1 MTNKD
6 AYILLNLLPQIGP
19 KIVATLL
26 NVFAQASEIL
36 QADEAEL
43 AKIPGIGAK
52 RASIL
57 ANWTQHTDL
66 DAEWRAIE
74 EHQCI
79 VLTPDDDE
87 YPLSIKE
94 LELAPLCLYVKGNL
108 QVLEQVDEFGLSIV
122 GSRHISLYGE
132 QVCRN
137 LTRDATYRKRI
148 IVSGLARGI
157 DTVAHEETIEHGGY
171 TIAVIGSGL
180 ANIYPKENIALAMKI
195 IDQGGAII
203 SELPMRQRPDRR
215 TFPMRNRII
224 AAISPA
230 TIVVEAGVNS
240 GSIIT
245 AERAIEFKKDLYAVP
260 GRIDTPH
267 SQGCNELIQK
277 GAKLLMS
284 IDDIKESD
292 TFLPGFD
299 LAISENASTINANE
313 KNQPGP
319 KDPIQASLFSKIRNE
334 GELSFENLSKHSQL
348 TVSDL
353 LTILMDMELEGYI
366 KQLPGQRFAILS
378 E

>member
-1 MTNKD
+1 MSLSSLTK
-6 AYILLNLLPQIGP
+6 PW
-19 KIVATLL
+19 
-26 NVFAQASEIL
+26 
-36 QADEAEL
+36 EAMSYGFL
-43 AKIPGIGAK
+43 DGSAK
-52 RASIL
+52 RELRRKMLKSVAVPGCQMPYASREVPM
-57 ANWTQHTDL
+57 ARGWGT
-66 DAEWRAIE
+66 
-74 EHQCI
+74 
-79 VLTPDDDE
+79 
-87 YPLSIKE
+87 
-94 LELAPLCLYVKGNL
+94 GGL
-108 QVLEQVDEFGLSIV
+108 QV
-122 GSRHISLYGE
+122 SLTLVNP
-132 QVCRN
+132 QTCV
-137 LTRDATYRKRI
+137 
-148 IVSGLARGI
+148 
-157 DTVAHEETIEHGGY
+157 
-171 TIAVIGSGL
+171 
-180 ANIYPKENIALAMKI
+180 KI

-299 LAISENASTINANE
+299 LSISENASTINANE